1 MHWLPMKFAAIVLT
15 MLMAGCTALPLTRV
29 SGIGAKTASICAPRW
44 NVDANQQNWTCG
56 DNAMTNIS
64 PLVFNEVTDAY

>member
-1 MHWLPMKFAAIVLT
+1 MKFAAIGFTL
-15 MLMAGCTALPLTRV
+15 LMAGCTALPLTRV
-29 SGIGAKTASICAPRW
+29 SGIGGKSPSICAARW
-44 NVDANQQNWTCG
+44 NVDANQQTWSCG